1 MSFHLDEKV
10 AVIIP
15 CYKVTKHI
23 LHVIEA
29 VPENVA
35 RIYAVDDACPDHSG
49 DFIEQHCKDKRVTV
63 LRNPINQGVGG
74 AMMHGYQVAIN
85 DGMAILV
92 KIDGDGQM
100 NPSLIDLFVQPIIN
114 GRADYAKGNRFF
126 NLEVVR
132 QMPFVRLVG
141 NAGLSFMSKFS
152 TGYWNIFDPTNGYTA
167 IHSRVADLIPFDK
180 VSHRY
185 FFETDLLFRLN
196 TLRAVVIDIP
206 MVARYGDEESN
217 LKISKVIT
225 EFFIKNVNNTFKRI
239 FYNYLLRNFSVASLQ
254 LFFGLVLLVFGVT
267 FGASSWYISM
277 AQNLVT
283 STGTV
288 MLAVLP
294 ILVGLQFIL
303 AFLAYDISSVPTEAL
318 HPNLSSD

>member
-1 MSFHLDEKV
+1 MPVNFEEKI

-23 LHVIEA
+23 LGVIETI
-29 VPENVA
+29 PENVA
-35 RIYAVDDACPDHSG
+35 RIYAVDDACPNRSG
-49 DFIEQHCKDKRVTV
+49 DFIQENCKDKRVIV
-63 LRNPINQGVGG
+63 LRNVHNQGVGG
-74 AMMHGYQVAIN
+74 AVMHGYQVAIN
-85 DGMAILV
+85 DGMEILV

-100 NPSLIDLFVQPIIN
+100 NPFLIDLFVEPILK
-114 GRADYAKGNRFF
+114 GRADYTKGNRFF

-141 NAGLSFMSKFS
+141 NSALSFMSKFS

-167 IHSRVADLIPFDK
+167 IHARVVNLIPFDK

-196 TLRAVVIDIP
+196 TLRAVVVDIP
-206 MVARYGDEESN
+206 MAAQYADEESN
-217 LKISKVIT
+217 LKISNVII
-225 EFFIKNVNNTFKRI
+225 EFFIKNLKNTFKRI
-239 FYNYLLRNFSVASLQ
+239 FYNYLLRNFSVATLE
-254 LFFGLVLLVFGVT
+254 LFFGFVLLAFGSI
-267 FGASSWYISM
+267 FGAFSWYASM
-277 AQNLVT
+277 SQNLVT

-294 ILVGLQFIL
+294 ILVGLQLIL
-303 AFLAYDISSVPTEAL
+303 AFLSYDINSVPSEAL
-318 HPNLSSD
+318 HPNLKSD

>member
-1 MSFHLDEKV
+1 MSFHLDDKV

-29 VPENVA
+29 VPANVA

-49 DFIEQHCKDKRVTV
+49 DFVAQHCKDKRVTV
-63 LRNPINQGVGG
+63 LRNSVNQGVGG
-74 AMMHGYQVAIN
+74 AMIHGYQAAIN

-100 NPSLIDLFVQPIIN
+100 NPSLIDLFVQPIIR
-114 GRADYAKGNRFF
+114 GRADYTKGNRFF

-132 QMPFVRLVG
+132 QMPFLRLVG
-141 NAGLSFMSKFS
+141 NSGLSFMSKFS

-167 IHSRVADLIPFDK
+167 IHSRVARLIPFTK

-206 MVARYGDEESN
+206 MAAQYGDEESN

-225 EFFIKNVNNTFKRI
+225 EFFLKNLSNTVKRI
-239 FYNYLLRNFSVASLQ
+239 FYNYLLRNFSVASLE
-254 LFFGLVLLVFGVT
+254 LFLGIALLAFGSIFGATSWYGSMVQGLVT
-267 FGASSWYISM
+267 P
-277 AQNLVT
+277 
-283 STGTV
+283 TGTV

-303 AFLAYDISSVPTEAL
+303 AFLSYDISSVPTEAL
-318 HPNLSSD
+318 HPNLNSD